1 MNINSLNIIQ
11 IIIIASLFIVII
23 LLFRQNIAIKY
34 ERRIG
39 RYSIDPIN
47 HKFNSLFDNVK
58 KRYDKLII
66 KLRKPLSKSGII
78 KILSKKYEKYE
89 IYGERKKSIDYVIN
103 KILIGFMFVLL
114 VIFAEVL
121 QGQLIGGWEL
131 ILYFIL
137 GYYILDLYLIYIK
150 KRRIKLIKEQMLR
163 AIIIMNNAFK
173 SGKSTLQAVE
183 IASKELS
190 EPINHEFEKMYKDM
204 KYGLAVDTVF
214 ERFSKRIDI
223 EEARYVSS
231 SLTILN
237 KTGGNIVKVF
247 SSIEKTLFSKKK
259 LNEELKNLTASSNMI
274 VKLLLVVP
282 IIFVGII
289 YLLNPTYFSPLFSSP
304 LGYMIIILIILM
316 FIVYVWFLKKIMK
329 VKV

>member
-316 FIVYVWFLKKIMK
+316 FIVYVWFLQKIMK